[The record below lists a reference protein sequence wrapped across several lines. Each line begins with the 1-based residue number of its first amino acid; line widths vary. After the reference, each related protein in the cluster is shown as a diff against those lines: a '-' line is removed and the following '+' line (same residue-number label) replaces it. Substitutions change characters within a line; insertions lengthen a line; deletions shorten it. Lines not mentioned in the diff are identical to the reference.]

1 MAPLSL
7 AALAPNAQTAEA
19 AAKAAVAYINSHGGV
34 LGHPV
39 ELTVEDDGGDPTTG
53 ITKLES
59 AINSGN
65 KPAIFLQADASSE
78 AAAELP
84 ILAQN
89 HIVSFNEA
97 PTATSGDPTKFPENF
112 DLSPST
118 PNYAAAFCPYV
129 KAHGGKSVAILH
141 GNDAYGDPLAQAEA
155 AACKSDGV
163 TVTGTQQF
171 ELTSLDMTPQLE
183 ALQSGHPDYLLLQA
197 YGPPAGYVLQDIQK
211 LGWNVPIL
219 GDDSVM
225 VSPVITSPPPSGQ
238 LGSPTETNLKCEV
251 FRARSTEGQPAGTA
265 DGVDPGDEGPRPD
278 PGAADPGLHVRRRH
292 PGRGRRPAGG
302 YDDRR
307 VGDRH
312 GRRFPRQRAHGD
324 LLDVPLQLDVA
335 LSQRGSDGVRVR
347 GAVEGGRRTVR
358 RPRIVLSVTPSRGA
372 DGYRGMG
379 GPIFPS
385 TIAAISPGLACRPSA
400 AFEKISSPSRV
411 TSNRPFDDG
420 VISSPAMIGAQPVR
434 SSSARPTARGT

>member
-1 MAPLSL
+1 MRSRVLAVMGLVALVAAACSSSSHSSSSSSASSSASTGTSAAGASPTSAASGSSTSATPLRILELAPLSL

-19 AAKAAVAYINSHGGV
+19 AAKAAVAYVNSHGGV
-34 LGHPV
+34 LGHPI

-53 ITKLES
+53 VTKLES

-65 KPAIFLQADASSE
+65 KPAVFLQADASTE

-97 PTATSGDPTKFPENF
+97 PTATSGDPTMFPDNF

-118 PNYAAAFCPYV
+118 ANYAAAFCPYV

-197 YGPPAGYVLQDIQK
+197 YGAPTGYVLQDIQK
-211 LGWNVPIL
+211 LGWKVPIL

-225 VSPVITSPPPSGQ
+225 VSPVVTSAPPTGQ
-238 LGSPTETNLKCEV
+238 LGTATEANLKCEV
-251 FRARSTEGQPAGTA
+251 FQSTQYQANPPAPLTA
-265 DGVDPGDEGPRPD
+265 
-278 PGAADPGLHVRRRH
+278 LI
-292 PGRGRRPAGG
+292 
-302 YDDRR
+302 
-307 VGDRH
+307 
-312 GRRFPRQRAHGD
+312 Q
-324 LLDVPLQLDVA
+324 
-335 LSQRGSDGVRVR
+335 
-347 GAVEGGRRTVR
+347 
-358 RPRIVLSVTPSRGA
+358 
-372 DGYRGMG
+372 GMKSL
-379 GPIFPS
+379 GPIPAPL
-385 TIAAISPGLACRPSA
+385 ILAYMY
-400 AFEKISSPSRV
+400 
-411 TSNRPFDDG
+411 DG
-420 VISSPAMIGAQPVR
+420 VILAAAGAQQAGTTTDGAAIAKAVE
-434 SSSARPTARGT
+434 SITNAPTAIFSTYHFSPTSHSPNEDPTAFAFVAPSKVVDGQFGAPGSS